1 VGEIMNRIK
10 EKIHFSNS
18 GEFKRKLDFNKIKE
32 LMNLDI
38 KDIKAKLLKNNNKNK
53 KQYFKKSEKKRKVVA
68 FDIGN
73 KTTKIVEG
81 IYYKENL
88 TINKFIEV
96 ATPKGAILDG
106 AIVNQEALISKLK
119 QVLSENS
126 ITAKEGICTNNST
139 SIINREL
146 MIPQVENDEIE
157 TVVRYEIQQ
166 YLPINL
172 DDYVLQTNILG
183 EEEFQDTK
191 KLSVRAIAYP
201 EKMARGYYELLEAL
215 NLKPYALDVNYNALN
230 KLINYIDAINEYEYN
245 SKESVVFIDMGA
257 TSLDVNIYNEGILQ
271 FTRII
276 KTGGTDLNEI
286 LVEVLNLSED
296 EIEQYKERNI
306 NLKEDRL
313 DTQNKVIINEID
325 DWIDKIEKVIQFYK
339 NKNMGIGVDKIFI
352 YGGTSK
358 IKGLCGYMTSKL
370 SIRVVRIKSIPKID
384 FNTTNAAYESIDNF
398 INAIGSI
405 IRL

>member
-1 VGEIMNRIK
+1 MNTIK

-53 KQYFKKSEKKRKVVA
+53 KYFKKSEKKRKVVA

-88 TINKFIEV
+88 TINKFIEI

-183 EEEFQDTK
+183 EEEFQDSK

-370 SIRVVRIKSIPKID
+370 SIKVVRIKSIPKID

>member
-1 VGEIMNRIK
+1 MNTIK

-18 GEFKRKLDFNKIKE
+18 GEFKRKLDINKIKE
-32 LMNLDI
+32 LMNLDM
-38 KDIKAKLLKNNNKNK
+38 KDIKAKFLKDSNKNK
-53 KQYFKKSEKKRKVVA
+53 KKYFKKSEKKRKVVA

-146 MIPQVENDEIE
+146 TIPQVEADEIE

-183 EEEFQDTK
+183 EEEFQDSK

>member
-1 VGEIMNRIK
+1 MNTIK

-18 GEFKRKLDFNKIKE
+18 GEFKRKLNINKIKE
-32 LMNLDI
+32 LMNLDM
-38 KDIKAKLLKNNNKNK
+38 KDIKAKFLKDSNKNK
-53 KQYFKKSEKKRKVVA
+53 KKYFKKSEKKRKVVA

-96 ATPKGAILDG
+96 ATPKGVILDG

-146 MIPQVENDEIE
+146 TIPQVEADEIE

-183 EEEFQDTK
+183 EEEFQDSK

-370 SIRVVRIKSIPKID
+370 LIKVVRIKSIPKID